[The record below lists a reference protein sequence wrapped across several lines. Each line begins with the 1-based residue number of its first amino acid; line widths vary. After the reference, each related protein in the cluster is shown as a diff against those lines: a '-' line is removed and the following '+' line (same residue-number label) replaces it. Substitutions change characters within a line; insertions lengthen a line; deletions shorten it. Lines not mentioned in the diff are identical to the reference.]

1 MKHLALIGM
10 AAVLLVL
17 PLTAAGE
24 DAKGGEAPTAGD
36 ESEMRN
42 APGGVSAPWPMV
54 SRFRIP
60 GEMSLCGEPVPL
72 ERTDVRE
79 RLEMEAYYIL
89 DRQGLLIMYIKRAA
103 RTNPIVEVI
112 LEMEGLPNDLKYVPV
127 AESGLAFRA
136 TSSAKA
142 VGYWQFMEY
151 TARRYGLK
159 IDPYVDE
166 RRDLTRSTLAG
177 AAYLKHLHEMFGS
190 WATALAAYNWGEGN
204 VSRAARE
211 QGTKYY
217 YDLYLPEETERYV
230 FRILALKLF
239 MEDPRIHSIDVPEE
253 ELYVLPKVR
262 EVEIRNAL
270 PLTVEILASSAN
282 VGARTIRVLN
292 PWMRQNVLPAGKYL
306 IAVPAEEA
314 EGYAERVAQRLA
326 GRKKIVHTVEPGES
340 ISTIASNYK
349 VPVEAIAKWNNLT
362 DDSAIQNGQ
371 KLTIWQ

>member
-1 MKHLALIGM
+1 MKHLVLIIVAATLLALP
-10 AAVLLVL
+10 AW
-17 PLTAAGE
+17 AAGE
-24 DAKGGEAPTAGD
+24 DPQAGD
-36 ESEMRN
+36 SPAAGDASEMRD
-42 APGGVSAPWPMV
+42 AQGGVSLSLPMV

-60 GEMSLCGEPVPL
+60 KEMSLCGEPVPL
-72 ERTDVRE
+72 ERMDVRE

-89 DRQGLLIMYIKRAA
+89 DRQGLLIMYLKRAA

-159 IDPYVDE
+159 IDPYIDE
-166 RRDLTRSTLAG
+166 RRDLTRSTLAA

-190 WATALAAYNWGEGN
+190 WAMALAAYNWGEGN
-204 VSRAARE
+204 VGRATKE
-211 QGTKYY
+211 QGTTCY

-239 MEDPRIHSIDVPEE
+239 MEDPRIHSIDIPEE
-253 ELYVLPKVR
+253 ELYVLPKVM
-262 EVEIRNAL
+262 EVEIQNTL

-292 PWMRQNVLPAGKYL
+292 PWIRQNVLPAGKYL

-314 EGYAERVAQRLA
+314 EGYADRVAQRLA

-340 ISTIASNYK
+340 ISTIASSYK
-349 VPVEAIAKWNNLT
+349 VPVEAIEKWNNL
-362 DDSAIQNGQ
+362 SGEPAVLHGQ